1 MKMKDR
7 KASSGFDRY
16 VFAMLIALEFLMSF
30 TFLGYIHIPPIS
42 ITTAYIP
49 VLLAACLLDVPQAT
63 AVGLVF
69 GLCSMYKASA
79 SYVMASDMA
88 FSPFLSGTPIKS
100 LLLSVGTRTLFGLL
114 MGLLFSL
121 AKKFKHKR
129 IGFAVIA
136 ACADKIQAAMVFG
149 AMGLLF
155 PELGFSAGSSVFVR
169 WDEFLL
175 SLFCAAV
182 VEAVYAAYGSKTVQR
197 FRYCVDQSLVK
208 SNTPHRL
215 RKVIAVLITFILIV
229 TVIAALYFTQRT
241 IYMLG
246 KHDILIS
253 RNTEI
258 DLLYLQAQFLM
269 ATLSLNLILLFSF
282 LILYQYMSYQEY
294 LKELDALTGVMGR
307 RLFLCHCANVQEREG
322 KIRGAWFLFMDVDYF
337 KTINDTYGHPVG
349 DRILREIADGLKRV
363 FSPYG
368 AVGRVGGDEFAVMI
382 EETMPEEKMRQKIE
396 AFQEDI
402 ADILPE
408 FRRISCSIGVC
419 RFDFP
424 QDMQILLTQT
434 DKILYQAKKYGR
446 DCYVMGTLEEEYEEA
461 YDYFLLGTL

>member
-149 AMGLLF
+149 AMGLL
-155 PELGFSAGSSVFVR
+155 
-169 WDEFLL
+169 
-175 SLFCAAV
+175 
-182 VEAVYAAYGSKTVQR
+182 
-197 FRYCVDQSLVK
+197 
-208 SNTPHRL
+208 
-215 RKVIAVLITFILIV
+215 
-229 TVIAALYFTQRT
+229 
-241 IYMLG
+241 
-246 KHDILIS
+246 
-253 RNTEI
+253 
-258 DLLYLQAQFLM
+258 
-269 ATLSLNLILLFSF
+269 
-282 LILYQYMSYQEY
+282 
-294 LKELDALTGVMGR
+294 
-307 RLFLCHCANVQEREG
+307 
-322 KIRGAWFLFMDVDYF
+322 
-337 KTINDTYGHPVG
+337 
-349 DRILREIADGLKRV
+349 
-363 FSPYG
+363 
-368 AVGRVGGDEFAVMI
+368 
-382 EETMPEEKMRQKIE
+382 
-396 AFQEDI
+396 
-402 ADILPE
+402 LPE
-408 FRRISCSIGVC
+408 AAS
-419 RFDFP
+419 
-424 QDMQILLTQT
+424 L
-434 DKILYQAKKYGR
+434 
-446 DCYVMGTLEEEYEEA
+446 
-461 YDYFLLGTL
+461 